1 MSTPHRP
8 GTPSAAVING
18 VDVVAV
24 AAAVQ
29 SCAGV
34 SALDSGRFG
43 EVESYLPGR
52 RVPGV
57 VVRDQSVLVGV
68 RSRWGVRAADL
79 FAQIASA
86 VAPLIGRRWVEVAI
100 GDMDDPPGPAASRH
114 PALKATTKLL
124 TLPRM
129 NDVNGKSAFP
139 DLLLRRTSA
148 ATHRPA
154 YAQVSGQVGV
164 SASDREFSTLTGRS
178 GTQRARRSESGS

>member
-8 GTPSAAVING
+8 GTPSAALISG
-18 VDVVAV
+18 VDVGAV

-29 SCAGV
+29 GCAGV

-57 VVRDQSVLVGV
+57 VVRDWSVLVGV

-100 GDMDDPPGPAASRH
+100 GDIDDPPAPDCVPPSRLEGH
-114 PALKATTKLL
+114 DEITH
-124 TLPRM
+124 
-129 NDVNGKSAFP
+129 
-139 DLLLRRTSA
+139 SA
-148 ATHRPA
+148 ADERRERH
-154 YAQVSGQVGV
+154 VS
-164 SASDREFSTLTGRS
+164 LS
-178 GTQRARRSESGS
+178 GPTA

>member
-1 MSTPHRP
+1 MSTQHRP

-18 VDVVAV
+18 VDVEAV

-29 SCAGV
+29 GCAGV
-34 SALDSGRFG
+34 SALDSGQFG

-57 VVRDQSVLVGV
+57 VVRDCLVLVGV

-100 GDMDDPPGPAASRH
+100 GDIDDPPAPGRVPP
-114 PALKATTKLL
+114 PALEAMTKLL
-124 TLPRM
+124 TLPF
-129 NDVNGKSAFP
+129 G
-139 DLLLRRTSA
+139 
-148 ATHRPA
+148 
-154 YAQVSGQVGV
+154 YSGLIWALWPGRLGTAEETGVGRV
-164 SASDREFSTLTGRS
+164 RDGRHS
-178 GTQRARRSESGS
+178 

>member
-1 MSTPHRP
+1 MNTPHRP

-43 EVESYLPGR
+43 EIESYLPGR

-100 GDMDDPPGPAASRH
+100 GDIDDPPGAGRVPPPRLEGRDEVIHPAA
-114 PALKATTKLL
+114 
-124 TLPRM
+124 
-129 NDVNGKSAFP
+129 DE
-139 DLLLRRTSA
+139 RRE
-148 ATHRPA
+148 R
-154 YAQVSGQVGV
+154 QVSL
-164 SASDREFSTLTGRS
+164 SRPTA
-178 GTQRARRSESGS
+178 